1 MSRKGGKKA
10 HGDYELLSDAEPSR
24 TRPAASAPLAPRSS
38 LRESKHGD
46 GIVRE
51 QVGETWPA
59 DLIKPSAAL
68 LSTPQYQGGEGFRDM
83 YQALYSKAVSK
94 TGGTS
99 MIWDE
104 IVRQGELG
112 YFISRGGELH
122 LLGPGRHW
130 TGLFSTDSKCKKVS
144 LSTDE
149 IHLPPATP
157 GAPSRFHIVRVNPGE
172 VVAYQSRGVGGF
184 LTAGVDTDGRSVP
197 GYHVIDND
205 QTFRVTQRHNI
216 NQQRVVAH
224 SGPNW
229 ILNVPPG
236 EVCKAYV
243 GSKPVLLSEGQH
255 IFNNANFRIGD
266 NPFVCNSS
274 RHIQHGNLN
283 IIRLSRGEMMAVKD
297 GTNYHLL
304 GAQQLLDEEI
314 LEQSNADMLDKR
326 DPTEPLVYKIN
337 SPLFQVL
344 KLSGAGDRPAV
355 FRTSDPLI
363 QAGSLTVAYVREGTL
378 LRTWNKGKPEF
389 LEARDKPYVINDPA
403 IRLAS
408 ETDPNPDYRY
418 PALVSKGANVIRHG
432 TKCRIFVPDGQVF
445 LGHMRG
451 QAVILGARKL
461 MKDREGLSDVLDRID
476 PSELIGE
483 DGSYIID
490 DPSFRL
496 IDETAPAVHGIP
508 PYQHNGLVGEHDIQ
522 HGNVTIMQVK
532 PGEVAVVK
540 DRETDKNIIYPAGTH
555 LVESPQQ
562 TLIGKLAC
570 SEQQLVMDLE
580 ELDAQTSDFHKL
592 MINASITY
600 QINDPKLAAQQTN
613 LRNSLQKQCHA
624 ALGNCISSTK
634 LEHMGRGNVLHHL
647 GEDDKKSEESKDE
660 GNEQPAD
667 EFHRAFDSA
676 KAILSE
682 SLESIGIH
690 LVGINIQQW
699 HPVNEH
705 VSASLE
711 EANLTTLTAMRD
723 VTTTEAAALKQA
735 AKAKGDA
742 ATMVAAAEGEA
753 QARLAAAS
761 ADSQAKVQAAE
772 AHQKE
777 QQIQADGVLA
787 LARAQAEAALVE
799 AKAHAEAAKLRAE
812 GELALATAEAK
823 GIELKGLAE
832 AENSKRQM
840 EALSHAPAG
849 HWAVEAEKARSQ
861 LFSRASLNVTSAEFS
876 KLWMLAASNPIMNQM
891 QQPVAGMPGQ
901 MPGMIPTGSS
911 IASMAVAAPPT
922 LFRPRSPA
930 AAPSSPVA
938 APSATGTAD
947 HTAEKERSRTAAI
960 G

>member
-1 MSRKGGKKA
+1 MSRKKK
-10 HGDYELLSDAEPSR
+10 GDEYHLMVDRRPIDVGHPAPSA
-24 TRPAASAPLAPRSS
+24 PAAPI
-38 LRESKHGD
+38 ESKHDD

-51 QVGETWPA
+51 QIGETWPA

-68 LSTPQYQGGEGFRDM
+68 LSTPQYQGGEGFKQM
-83 YQALYSKAVSK
+83 YQALYTKAGNK
-94 TGGTS
+94 TGGTTFT
-99 MIWDE
+99 WDAMVNE
-104 IVRQGELG
+104 GELG
-112 YFISRGGELH
+112 YFTSRDGKLR

-130 TGLFSTDSKCKKVS
+130 TGPFSTDSKCQKVS
-144 LSTDE
+144 LNHDE
-149 IHLPPATP
+149 IHLPPAKA

-172 VVAYQSRGVGGF
+172 VVAYRSKGVGGF
-184 LTAGVDTDGRSVP
+184 LTAGLDADNRSVP
-197 GYHVIDND
+197 GYHVIEND
-205 QTFRVTQRHNI
+205 QTFCVTQRHNI

-255 IFNNANFRIGD
+255 IFNNPSFRVGD
-266 NPFVCNSS
+266 NPFVSNSS
-274 RHIQHGNLN
+274 QHIQHGNLN

-304 GAQQLLDEEI
+304 GAHQLLDDDT
-314 LEQSNADMLDKR
+314 LEHSNADMLDKR
-326 DPTEPLVYKIN
+326 APSESLVYKIN
-337 SPLFQVL
+337 SPLFTVL
-344 KLSGAGDRPAV
+344 QSAGAGSRPAV

-363 QAGSLTVAYVREGTL
+363 QSGSLTIAYVREGTL
-378 LRTWNKGKPEF
+378 LRIWNKGKPEF

-403 IRLAS
+403 VRLAS
-408 ETDPNPDYRY
+408 ETDPNPTYRY

-461 MKDREGLSDVLDRID
+461 MKDREGLTDVLNRID

-483 DGSYIID
+483 DGSYVID

-496 IDETAPAVHGIP
+496 VDETAPAVHGIP
-508 PYQHNGLVGEHDIQ
+508 RYQHNSLDDAQDIH

-540 DRETDKNIIYPAGTH
+540 DRETDKNIIYPTGTH
-555 LVESPQQ
+555 LVVSPQQ

-600 QINDPKLAAQQTN
+600 QISDPKLAAQQSD

-647 GEDDKKSEESKDE
+647 GDDEKKSTESKDD

-699 HPVNEH
+699 HPVNSH

-735 AKAKGDA
+735 AQAKGDA

-777 QQIQADGVLA
+777 LQIEADGVLA
-787 LARAQAEAALVE
+787 LAQAKADAALVE
-799 AKAHAEAAKLRAE
+799 AKAQAEATKLLADAKLAT
-812 GELALATAEAK
+812 ATAEAK

-840 EALSHAPAG
+840 EALSHAPPG

-861 LFSRASLNVTSAEFS
+861 LFTNASLNLTSAEFAQ
-876 KLWMLAASNPIMNQM
+876 LYMMAVSNPMAAMM
-891 QQPVAGMPGQ
+891 QQPMIGVPGMAGMAGAPSMSGVPS
-901 MPGMIPTGSS
+901 MPSRIPS
-911 IASMAVAAPPT
+911 ASLFASPRAPAT
-922 LFRPRSPA
+922 
-930 AAPSSPVA
+930 AAPSMPVA
-938 APSATGTAD
+938 PVSTTATVGASD
-947 HTAEKERSRTAAI
+947 DASELRTATL